1 MRLGLGNIEKT
12 KCLKSWIRTGLIAG
26 WRKELILGIDIV
38 AENQAGVQ
46 EGVQEG
52 VGNGDGDD

>member
-1 MRLGLGNIEKT
+1 M
-12 KCLKSWIRTGLIAG
+12 AG

-38 AENQAGVQ
+38 AKNQAGVQ